1 MTVPTI
7 PKQITLKHYIIDV
20 ILLLLCGAWLI
31 KTFCIVGSP
40 FWIECADETE
50 FVMGQFNR
58 TQFVSCYKDC
68 GFTLKGTSGVIERFS
83 ADIQGPTF
91 AWKCVLC

>member
-1 MTVPTI
+1 MVTRV
-7 PKQITLKHYIIDV
+7 
-20 ILLLLCGAWLI
+20 I

-50 FVMGQFNR
+50 YVLGQFNQ

-68 GFTLKGTSGVIERFS
+68 GFTLKGTSGVIEEFS
-83 ADIQGPTF
+83 ADIQGPILHGSVSCARMYF
-91 AWKCVLC
+91 Y